1 MRRGTNDW
9 TNLSQKNLTYNGSSD
24 SPSCGMISLAFVAI
38 SAMNGDVS
46 SLISSMTSHL
56 ILVIAVSAGTR
67 RDSSAATSSLMPL
80 VTTVWNSS
88 CTTDMSTF
96 PEPSETKTLLM
107 DSSSCPVV
115 SWQYLHVLMAVHT
128 ICCCARSRL
137 QLGAIDTSDGWP
149 TAFSCS
155 CTFLAYARRCFAH
168 TRCKSRSTT
177 SICSAVPRLNDR
189 LRLRKSS
196 LEELK
201 TRESGRP
208 LVGASHRSS
217 PSSCPNASPMFLSS
231 SET

>member
-1 MRRGTNDW
+1 MRKEPLADQAALASSREVGAPVG
-9 TNLSQKNLTYNGSSD
+9 YGSD
-24 SPSCGMISLAFVAI
+24 GMGGA
-38 SAMNGDVS
+38 
-46 SLISSMTSHL
+46 
-56 ILVIAVSAGTR
+56 
-67 RDSSAATSSLMPL
+67 P
-80 VTTVWNSS
+80 
-88 CTTDMSTF
+88 
-96 PEPSETKTLLM
+96 PTLLM